1 MKLWQWFQIRDFD
14 RWKTHHFRNRRYVDF
29 KMATKHLKTFCENRL
44 NKTPLDFSNEPKN
57 TAWQTVIIVS
67 PDNVLMLFQSRR
79 RGSRDEG
86 GAWETRKRVKRG
98 QQREI
103 NNEIKEVGSRGKD
116 E

>member
-1 MKLWQWFQIRDFD
+1 MAIKNLA
-14 RWKTHHFRNRRYVDF
+14 FR
-29 KMATKHLKTFCENRL
+29 ENRL
-44 NKTPLDFSNEPKN
+44 NKTLLDFSNKPKN

-67 PDNVLMLFQSRR
+67 PDNVLMLFPSRR
-79 RGSRDEG
+79 RGSGRG

>member
-1 MKLWQWFQIRDFD
+1 
-14 RWKTHHFRNRRYVDF
+14 
-29 KMATKHLKTFCENRL
+29 
-44 NKTPLDFSNEPKN
+44 
-57 TAWQTVIIVS
+57 
-67 PDNVLMLFQSRR
+67 MLFPSRR
-79 RGSRDEG
+79 RGSGGG